1 MATKPEKMSGLARQ
15 RQLRES
21 KNLFSRLPAVYAAS
35 RKQGQYLL
43 RKSAGI
49 SIVEWRTLWDLTEAG
64 PLTIRELAK
73 IQRTDHSLV
82 SRALPV
88 MRNKGLVEMHQNP
101 EDGREML
108 VAITTQGIAAFDLAA
123 PTMQSRRQELRQ
135 RFTSSELDQFIEF
148 LDRLE
153 DFLRSPADDLVKK
166 NEFNK

>member
-1 MATKPEKMSGLARQ
+1 MATKPEKMSGLVRQ

-43 RKSAGI
+43 RQSAGI

-82 SRALPV
+82 SRALPA

-123 PTMQSRRQELRQ
+123 PTMQRRRQELRQ

-153 DFLRSPADDLVKK
+153 DFLRSPADTLIKK

>member
-1 MATKPEKMSGLARQ
+1 MATKPEKMSGLVRQ

-43 RKSAGI
+43 RQSAGI

-82 SRALPV
+82 SRALPA
-88 MRNKGLVEMHQNP
+88 MRNKGLVEMRQNP

-108 VAITTQGIAAFDLAA
+108 VAITT
-123 PTMQSRRQELRQ
+123 
-135 RFTSSELDQFIEF
+135 
-148 LDRLE
+148 
-153 DFLRSPADDLVKK
+153 
-166 NEFNK
+166 